1 MLKYSESLS
10 KNNLGDLGWVNSESL
25 SKNIYEKII
34 NMEIDEISD
43 PIVISNTILYL
54 KLKNKKIVKR
64 EEINDENLKN
74 RILNSKKSQMFNM
87 LSNSHLSKLKNLA
100 SIEYK

>member
-1 MLKYSESLS
+1 MKFLINIMS
-10 KNNLGDLGWVNSESL
+10 NS
-25 SKNIYEKII
+25 
-34 NMEIDEISD
+34 
-43 PIVISNTILYL
+43 ILYL